1 MLKISFYGLVLLIFA
16 FIYSCGPGSDDSGPL
31 FIRKAVPKN
40 ALTYNKFVDDYT
52 ILELNDP
59 GLRKYLSERK
69 DKIIVRIPHLDNE
82 LTLELFR
89 VDIYD
94 GSGLKVMTDQGE
106 FHYTDDA
113 LFYRGEVVGDNHS
126 IVTLSMFPGEV
137 SGVISSEKYG
147 TINIGKSGTDI
158 AFEHMVFNQEEYRD
172 TLKFECG
179 SPDGGLTTPE
189 LELLKNVQKLT
200 KKNGTDELGL
210 SCVSVDFEMTYES
223 IAAFGGVTQSVNWM
237 TSVFSAV
244 KQLYAKE
251 GINIVIK
258 SIFVWTTPDGYSTN
272 QATALNQVRAKR
284 EKDPAFTGNLVHL
297 VRPMVSGSLGGIA
310 YLGVLCVKSYA
321 AAVSH
326 VQVQYKAP
334 PTYSWTVMVITH
346 EIGHNLGSNHTQW
359 CGWVGG
365 AIDNCYTTEGGCPGG
380 PAPIGGGTIMSY
392 CHMTSY
398 GINFDKGFGPQ
409 PRAKILSYYNQAT
422 CSSCSTDPPPGPTC
436 TDGIK
441 NGTET
446 GIDCGGSCPPCPVVP
461 PGGETVVSRGKPASQ
476 SSTYMPNTAPYP
488 ASRVNDGVST
498 GTNNFNHTL
507 AELRP
512 WVQIDLGQKHS
523 ITGIKITNRVG
534 CPTCVGRLKTFR
546 VTLTD
551 APITTYPDQYVF
563 QYSNS
568 TGAKDGEVITSGG
581 TAAGRYFRLWAD
593 NGSVPNY
600 LHLAEI
606 ELTGKVATNCRD
618 SIVIRLDTIMTVR
631 RDTSIVRKC
640 D

>member
-1 MLKISFYGLVLLIFA
+1 MLKFSFYGLVLLIIT
-16 FIYSCGPGSDDSGPL
+16 FIYACGPGGDDSGPL

-40 ALTYNKFVDDYT
+40 TLTYNKFVDEYT

-59 GLRKYLSERK
+59 GLRQYLSERK
-69 DKIIVRIPHLDNE
+69 DKIMVRIPHLENE

-106 FHYTDDA
+106 FLYTDQA
-113 LFYRGEVVGDNHS
+113 LFYRGEVVGDNNS

-147 TINIGKSGTDI
+147 TINIGKTGTGI
-158 AFEHMVFNQEEYRD
+158 AYEHMVFNQEEYRD

-310 YLGVLCVKSYA
+310 YLGVLCVKAYA
-321 AAVSH
+321 AGVSH

-334 PTYSWTVMVITH
+334 PIYSWTVMVITH

-359 CGWVGG
+359 CGWTGG
-365 AIDNCYTTEGGCPGG
+365 AIDPCYATEGGCPPG
-380 PAPIGGGTIMSY
+380 PAPVNGGTIMSY
-392 CHMTSY
+392 CHLTNY
-398 GINFDKGFGPQ
+398 GINFNNGFGPQ
-409 PRAKILSYYNQAT
+409 PRAKILSNYNSAT
-422 CSSCSTDPPPGPTC
+422 CSSCNQEPPPVDLC
-436 TDGIK
+436 K
-441 NGTET
+441 NGKLDPGEQ
-446 GIDCGGSCPPCPVVP
+446 GIDCGGNCPTPCPPP
-461 PGGETVVSRGKPASQ
+461 PPSGDPLISKGKPIIQ
-476 SSTYMPNTAPYP
+476 STNYNAANSYP
-488 ASRVNDGVST
+488 ATKVNDGMT
-498 GTNNFNHTL
+498 GGANFNHTSN
-507 AELRP
+507 ELQP
-512 WVQIDLGQKHS
+512 FIQIDLGGTFKVS
-523 ITGIKITNRVG
+523 KITVVNRQDCCKERIRKFKLFV
-534 CPTCVGRLKTFR
+534 
-546 VTLTD
+546 
-551 APITTYPDQYVF
+551 
-563 QYSNS
+563 SNS
-568 TGAKDGEVITSGG
+568 PVSGYSTSGYVYEFNSS
-581 TAAGRYFRLWAD
+581 TPFSTLDIPVSSVAGRYVKFICD
-593 NGSVPNY
+593 NGTVKNY
-600 LHLAEI
+600 LHLSEI
-606 ELTGKVATNCRD
+606 SVFGVPGTVVCKDSTIQVTYTAVKDSVIQVCR
-618 SIVIRLDTIMTVR
+618 
-631 RDTSIVRKC
+631 
-640 D
+640 